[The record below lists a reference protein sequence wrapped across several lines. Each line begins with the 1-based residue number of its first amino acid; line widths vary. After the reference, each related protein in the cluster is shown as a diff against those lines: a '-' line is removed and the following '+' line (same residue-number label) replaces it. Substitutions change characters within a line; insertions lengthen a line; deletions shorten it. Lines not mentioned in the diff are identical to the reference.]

1 MDEKCSLCGGE
12 MLEGKLTSQPPWSVF
27 FFPEGEE
34 KKLAPKKSVTKAYCC
49 KECGNIRIMAVELD
63 KLK

>member
-12 MLEGKLTSQPPWSVF
+12 MLEGNLFSTHGVF
-27 FFPEGEE
+27 FYLEGEE
-34 KKLAPKKSVTKAYCC
+34 KKLVNQKKSALKAFCC
-49 KECGNIRIMAVELD
+49 KECGNIQIKAAELD